1 MTYTFRPRGVCSQEM
16 RVEVDDAGIIQKM
29 EVLGGC
35 SGNLQGISALVVGDA
50 CPGGDPPFEGH
61 PLRCQEHL
69 LPRPVRLRAGV
80 RPGQTEISLRQALRH
95 LPRGLLFRVRSEI
108 PQATKFPGQAI
119 KNMVN

>member
-16 RVEVDDAGIIQKM
+16 RVEVDD
-29 EVLGGC
+29 GGP
-35 SGNLQGISALVVGDA
+35 GRLQRQPPGDFRPGGGDA

-95 LPRGLLFRVRSEI
+95 LPQGLLFRVCSEI
-108 PQATKFPGQAI
+108 PQATKFPGQAM